1 MAAVVEDEKPEDS
14 VAVKTV
20 ESLDAKVKTLIKL
33 KVKNNTWL

>member
-20 ESLDAKVKTLIKL
+20 ESLDAKVKNSNQTESEK
-33 KVKNNTWL
+33 